1 MASRCRCG
9 WNCNTISTSTNS
21 QTLIAAM
28 SAIKESSD
36 ELNPPV
42 AIPAGEI
49 PRAKR
54 KRTLGDYVALAIATV
69 GVGYFPA
76 APGTLGSLVVVG
88 LFLTILSAVDRLV
101 TS

>member
-1 MASRCRCG
+1 MASPCRCG
-9 WNCNTISTSTNS
+9 WSCNTISTSTNS
-21 QTLIAAM
+21 QTLLAAM

-54 KRTLGDYVALAIATV
+54 KRTLGDYLALAIATV
-69 GVGYFPA
+69 GVGYFPI
-76 APGTLGSLVVVG
+76 APGTVGSMVGVVIYLVLWSG
-88 LFLTILSAVDRLV
+88 ADRVL
-101 TS
+101 